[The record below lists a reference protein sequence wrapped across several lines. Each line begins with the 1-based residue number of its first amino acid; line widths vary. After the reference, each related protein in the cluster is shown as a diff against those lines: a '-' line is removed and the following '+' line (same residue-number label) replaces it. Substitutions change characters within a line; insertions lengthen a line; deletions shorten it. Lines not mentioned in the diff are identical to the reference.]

1 MCLYCEV
8 VSGKVVGSKVARL
21 NALLQDVSVLINL
34 STRQLVILST
44 YKLVNLQ
51 TYKLVNS
58 LTCDLVN

>member
-34 STRQLVILST
+34 STR
-44 YKLVNLQ
+44 
-51 TYKLVNS
+51 
-58 LTCDLVN
+58 